1 MSTLLRFI
9 AALGCCS
16 TLCAPSPAQVPS
28 WPNKALKIVVV
39 NAPGGLPDIAA
50 RAVATELSK
59 SVGQPVVVENRPG
72 AGGNIASLYVAKAPA
87 DGYTMLLTG
96 FNMAVNPT
104 LTPNPG
110 FDYEKDLAP
119 VSLVAE
125 GDMLI
130 LANPALP
137 AKNISELIALGR
149 QKPGGLSIAIAP
161 IGSPNHVGAE
171 LLAQASGM
179 DLVMVMYQGIAP
191 AMPDLVSGRVDLA
204 IAAIGPSLTFMK
216 SGKLKGLAATT
227 LKRTPFA
234 PEVPTAVE
242 SGLPGFDLNT
252 WVCLMTTGGTPKP
265 VVNRLSGEI
274 RKVMALPD
282 LRESLARQ
290 GATAVSS
297 TPEELDAYIKAEAVK
312 WASVLKS
319 AKMK

>member
-1 MSTLLRFI
+1 MKKAAYFIFALWCLST
-9 AALGCCS
+9 AATSL
-16 TLCAPSPAQVPS
+16 AQS
-28 WPNKALKIVVV
+28 WPSRAMKIVVV

-50 RAVATELSK
+50 RAVAGELSK
-59 SVGQPVVVENRPG
+59 SVGQPVIVENRPG

-87 DGYTMLLTG
+87 DGHTLLLTG

-119 VSLVAE
+119 VSMVAD

-137 AKNISELIALGR
+137 AKNLTELIALGR

-171 LLAQASGM
+171 LLWQAAGI

-191 AMPDLVSGRVDLA
+191 AMPDLVAGRVDLA
-204 IAAIGPSLTFMK
+204 IAAIGPSLPLVK
-216 SGKLKGLAATT
+216 GGKLRALAATT
-227 LKRTPFA
+227 LKRTSFA
-234 PEVPTAVE
+234 PEVPSAAE

-252 WVCLMTTGGTPKP
+252 WVCLMVTGGTPKP
-265 VVNRLSGEI
+265 VVARLSAEI
-274 RKVMALPD
+274 RKVMALPEV
-282 LRESLARQ
+282 RESLARQ

-297 TPEELDAYIKAEAVK
+297 TPEELGAYIKSEALK
-312 WASVLKS
+312 WAGVLKS
-319 AKMK
+319 AKLKQ